1 MPVMRGLTVIVTTE
15 DADRFY
21 SALLL
26 ASGNAAQGGGTR
38 VFCDGPAVS
47 LLQPATAAPL
57 DAKRALHGQPR
68 LSELRNEAHA
78 LGVRLIACQAG
89 MALAGL
95 DIEAL
100 GDGVEAGGLVGL
112 IGEIGDDR
120 LVTL

>member
-1 MPVMRGLTVIVTTE
+1 MRGLTVIVTSE
-15 DADRFY
+15 DPDRLY

-26 ASGNAAQGGGTR
+26 ASGVAAQGGGAC
-38 VFCDGPAVS
+38 VFCDGPSVS

-68 LSELRNEAHA
+68 LSELRSEAHN